1 VAITHTKVSAL
12 ADDADTSLVRP
23 SDWNAA
29 HTVANDSLAIA
40 HTAGLQTALNTL
52 TAAATPGGSDT
63 QVQFNDGGAFGASAA
78 VTFLSPDTS
87 WGGTVLKV
95 YENDTSSAVLS
106 AVSDNGDGWLGA
118 DSFNTINSSTGN
130 LVTYGPSGLWLG
142 RGRGSSTVRGDVL
155 ANDGLGM
162 IKFAGIC
169 QSGVRFE
176 SAAHIG
182 AEVKEIGTYIGA
194 NIVFGTKPMA
204 NSNPLYR
211 MRLDADGGLVLR
223 GSSTTDPTGGSMG
236 AGTINAEGLYVDG
249 VAVGAGGSVA
259 GSDTQVQY
267 NNGGAFGGDSGFT
280 FNDTNKTIALGGGT
294 VTADDPVLNL
304 TQTWNNAAVTF
315 NGIKLSVTDT
325 ASAAGSKFL
334 LLQKDAV
341 DRFWINTTG
350 TTGTAMETVWVG
362 GTTTQQLRLYNS
374 TTAFTLRSYASGTAR
389 EYVSFAGNGGIT
401 VAASNAQPVT
411 LNVGTTG
418 SLVLTGTGSGV
429 NLNSPATHTLEIGG
443 IGATTNAQTLRLY
456 NTYTNTTN
464 YERVTLTWA
473 SNVCYLKPENLG
485 TGSARLFVPVT
496 GSTTV
501 GSLPAAA
508 TAGAGARS
516 FVTDATAT
524 TFLST
529 VAGGGANAVP
539 VVSDGTNWLIG

>member
-1 VAITHTKVSAL
+1 MAITHAFTSAKVDG
-12 ADDADTSLVRP
+12 ADATLVQP
-23 SDWNAA
+23 SDWNDDHVVADGSLTIAA
-29 HTVANDSLAIA
+29 TS
-40 HTAGLQTALNTL
+40 GLQTALDAKQTGDATL
-52 TAAATPGGSDT
+52 TALAGLDSTAGLVEQTGADTFTKRALGVAASTDVLTRADGDSRFATAAHNHSGVYQPLDT
-63 QVQFNDGGAFGASAA
+63 QLTDLAGLAYAGN
-78 VTFLSPDTS
+78 T
-87 WGGTVLKV
+87 LKV
-95 YENDTSSAVLS
+95 VRVNAGETAFELATVSS
-106 AVSDNGDGWLGA
+106 
-118 DSFNTINSSTGN
+118 
-130 LVTYGPSGLWLG
+130 
-142 RGRGSSTVRGDVL
+142 
-155 ANDGLGM
+155 
-162 IKFAGIC
+162 
-169 QSGVRFE
+169 
-176 SAAHIG
+176 
-182 AEVKEIGTYIGA
+182 
-194 NIVFGTKPMA
+194 
-204 NSNPLYR
+204 
-211 MRLDADGGLVLR
+211 
-223 GSSTTDPTGGSMG
+223 
-236 AGTINAEGLYVDG
+236 
-249 VAVGAGGSVA
+249 GSVA

-267 NNGGAFGGDSGFT
+267 NDGGAFGGSAGFT
-280 FNDTNKTIALGGGT
+280 YNETNLTVDLGGGT

-350 TTGTAMETVWVG
+350 TTGSAMETVWVG

-374 TTAFTLRSYASGTAR
+374 TTAFTLRSYAGATAR
-389 EYVSFAGNGGIT
+389 EFISFAGNGGIT

-418 SLVLTGTGSGV
+418 NLVLTGTGSGV

-501 GSLPAAA
+501 TGLPSAA

>member
-52 TAAATPGGSDT
+52 TAAATPGGADT

-118 DSFNTINSSTGN
+118 DSFNTINSSVGN
-130 LVTYGPSGLWLG
+130 LVSYGPSGLWLG

-155 ANDGLGM
+155 AGDGLGM

-194 NIVFGTKPMA
+194 NLVFGTKPMA
-204 NSNPLYR
+204 NSNPVYR

-223 GSSTTDPTGGSMG
+223 ASSSTDPTSGSMG
-236 AGTINAEGLYVDG
+236 AGTINAAGLYVDG
-249 VAVGAGGSVA
+249 VAVGSTSPG
-259 GSDTQVQY
+259 GSDTQVQF
-267 NNGGAFGGDSGFT
+267 NNSSAFGGSAGFT
-280 FNDTNKTIALGGGT
+280 YNTTNLTVDLGGGT

-304 TQTWNNAAVTF
+304 TQTWNNVAVTF
-315 NGIKLSVTDT
+315 TGIKMNVTST
-325 ASAAGSKFL
+325 ASSSSSKL
-334 LLQKDAV
+334 IDLQ
-341 DRFWINTTG
+341 
-350 TTGTAMETVWVG
+350 
-362 GTTTQQLRLYNS
+362 
-374 TTAFTLRSYASGTAR
+374 
-389 EYVSFAGNGGIT
+389 
-401 VAASNAQPVT
+401 VAASSKFNVDKAGVTTCVQLSSQGQIWGQAHVIIGSTADTYLHRDAAATLAQR
-411 LNVGTTG
+411 
-418 SLVLTGTGSGV
+418 
-429 NLNSPATHTLEIGG
+429 NS
-443 IGATTNAQTLRLY
+443 TNAQTFRLY
-456 NTYTNTTN
+456 NTYTNSTN
-464 YERVTLTWA
+464 YERINLTWS
-473 SNVCYLKPENLG
+473 SNVCYLKPDSLG

-501 GSLPAAA
+501 TNLPSAA